1 METLSP
7 NQKRLCTL
15 LTDGMGH
22 LIKVYRMLLDN
33 IRNEKDLLIKA
44 DIEKLAENNKAK
56 EIILLKLRTF
66 ENARMKVAKDL
77 AMAVGA
83 DHEQPRLL
91 DIASRLS
98 TSEGNH
104 LRNQHSVLDLLIKR
118 LNEINKENEQLAH
131 AALKNV
137 SGAIGAIRDS
147 LAGKPV
153 YEKKGNLSKTGV
165 AGKIVSCE
173 A

>member
-1 METLSP
+1 MEALSP
-7 NQKRLCTL
+7 NQKRLCTQL
-15 LTDGMGH
+15 IDGLEH
-22 LIKVYRMLLDN
+22 LIRVYRLLLDN

-44 DIEKLAENNKAK
+44 DLDILSENNRAK
-56 EIILLKLRTF
+56 EVILLKLRTF

-77 AMAVGA
+77 ATSLGA
-83 DHEQPRLL
+83 DANQPRLL
-91 DIASRLS
+91 DLATRLPLI
-98 TSEGNH
+98 EGDQ

-147 LAGKPV
+147 MAGKPV
-153 YEKKGNLSKTGV
+153 YEKKGNLSKAAA
-165 AGKIVSCE
+165 AGKIVRCE

>member
-1 METLSP
+1 METLSA
-7 NQKRLCTL
+7 NQKRLCTQL
-15 LTDGMGH
+15 IDGLGH
-22 LIKVYRMLLDN
+22 LIKVYRLLLDN

-44 DIEKLAENNKAK
+44 DLNLLNENNAAK
-56 EIILLKLRTF
+56 EVILLKLRTF

-77 AMAVGA
+77 AMAIGA
-83 DHEQPRLL
+83 DHTQPRLL
-91 DIASRLS
+91 DLATRLPI
-98 TSEGNH
+98 SEGEQ
-104 LRNQHSVLDLLIKR
+104 LRNQHSVLDLLVKR
-118 LNEINKENEQLAH
+118 LNDLNKENEQLAL

-147 LAGKPV
+147 LAEKSV
-153 YEKKGNLSKTGV
+153 YEKKGKLSKSAS

>member
-1 METLSP
+1 MDTLSP
-7 NQKRLCTL
+7 SQQRLCTQL
-15 LTDGMGH
+15 IDGLGH
-22 LIKVYRMLLDN
+22 LIKVYQLLLDN

-44 DIEKLAENNKAK
+44 DLKTLDENNKAK
-56 EIILLKLRTF
+56 ETILLKLRTF

-77 AMAVGA
+77 AIAIGA
-83 DHEQPRLL
+83 DADQPRLL
-91 DIASRLS
+91 EIAAILPVAA
-98 TSEGNH
+98 GDQ
-104 LRNQHSVLDLLIKR
+104 LKNQHSVLELLIKR

-147 LAGKPV
+147 LGGKPV
-153 YEKKGNLSKTGV
+153 YEKKGNLSKTTA
-165 AGKIVSCE
+165 AGKIVRCE